1 MAPTLVQAPFHRD
14 GWIYQEKVDGWR
26 MLAYKEGS
34 RVRLISRRAID
45 HTIRFRELV
54 TVSRIHLLMEKI
66 LVGSEQLVQRVEELV
81 LQLVRQG
88 ARTPSIQLDL
98 CRPGDILLE
107 DAIQPLR
114 QRLVP
119 DR

>member
-1 MAPTLVQAPFHRD
+1 
-14 GWIYQEKVDGWR
+14 
-26 MLAYKEGS
+26 MLAYKEGR

-54 TVSRIHLLMEKI
+54 TAIAKIRTDVAVLDGEVAVYDEKLVSRMHLLMEKI

-88 ARTPSIQLDL
+88 ALTPSIQLDL

>member
-1 MAPTLVQAPFHRD
+1 MFDDKL
-14 GWIYQEKVDGWR
+14 
-26 MLAYKEGS
+26 
-34 RVRLISRRAID
+34 
-45 HTIRFRELV
+45 
-54 TVSRIHLLMEKI
+54 VSRMHLLMEKI
-66 LVGSEQLVQRVEELV
+66 RVGSEQLVQRVEELV

-88 ARTPSIQLDL
+88 PLTPSIQLDL